1 MRAPALSKSR
11 ACRRSDANSAAGSTS
26 SSCSASWT
34 HPARHGRISWR
45 AYGRS
50 AACAPRSTHSRRRAA
65 RPRMARLQA
74 RPDFANRHGTV
85 LGGFLAALLDS
96 ATGLA
101 LLAGLPP
108 DLTAVTT
115 HLDTEF
121 VKPAR
126 AGTLLAKARVA
137 SRRDRDAV
145 VEAEIFDADGKVVAR
160 ATARLR
166 IVGRK

>member
-1 MRAPALSKSR
+1 MTDQPPSHLDQPTPGAVLLGREFLGFDADGETALIR
-11 ACRRSDANSAAGSTS
+11 F
-26 SSCSASWT
+26 
-34 HPARHGRISWR
+34 
-45 AYGRS
+45 
-50 AACAPRSTHSRRRAA
+50 
-65 RPRMARLQA
+65 QA

-85 LGGFLAALLDS
+85 LGGFLAAMLDS

-121 VKPAR
+121 VKPAA

-137 SRRDRDAV
+137 SRQDRDAV
-145 VEAEIFDADGKVVAR
+145 VEAEIFDAEGNVVAR

-166 IVGRK
+166 IVRRK

>member
-1 MRAPALSKSR
+1 LIRF
-11 ACRRSDANSAAGSTS
+11 
-26 SSCSASWT
+26 
-34 HPARHGRISWR
+34 
-45 AYGRS
+45 
-50 AACAPRSTHSRRRAA
+50 
-65 RPRMARLQA
+65 QA

-85 LGGFLAALLDS
+85 LGGFLAAMLDS

-166 IVGRK
+166 IVRRK